1 MDQYIRLG
9 FYFVTVPTVPNV
21 YSQHQIHRQNLRIVK
36 ELVVSEF
43 KLRYQNSYLGYFWT
57 LIKPLLLFGV
67 IYLVFSVFM
76 QSPVHNYPIY
86 LLLGILIW
94 NFFSEATLIGMNTFI
109 TKRDLITKI
118 YFSRATLI
126 FASTISSLVTLVLN
140 LVIFFIFLFFSGVN
154 PGPEAFIFILYLIEA
169 YLIAT
174 GITFILASLYIHFRD
189 LQHIWE
195 ILLQIGFW
203 LTPII
208 YPLTIVPAEY
218 HRYILLNPIARIIEY
233 SRDIF
238 IRHNIPDLKLNAVL
252 LIMTVTI
259 FGLGYFIFKTQESQI
274 AEKL

>member
-1 MDQYIRLG
+1 MPLN
-9 FYFVTVPTVPNV
+9 TLEST
-21 YSQHQIHRQNLRIVK
+21 HLHNLRIVK
-36 ELVVSEF
+36 ELVIAEF
-43 KLRYQNSYLGYFWT
+43 KLRYQNTFLGYFWT

-76 QSPVHNYPIY
+76 RYPVENYAIY
-86 LLLGILIW
+86 LLLGVLIW
-94 NFFSEATLIGMNTFI
+94 NFFAEATLIGMNTFI
-109 TKRDLITKI
+109 NKRDLVTKI

-126 FASTISSLVTLVLN
+126 FASTISSVVTLILN
-140 LVIFFIFLFFSGVN
+140 MIIFFIFLLASGVT
-154 PGPEAFIFILYLIEA
+154 PGPEALFFIVYLIEM

-195 ILLQIGFW
+195 IALQIGFW

-208 YPLTIVPAEY
+208 YPITIVPFEY
-218 HRYILLNPIARIIEY
+218 HSVIFLNPWARIIEY

-238 IRHNIPDLKLNAVL
+238 IRHHIPSLYLNLLLAIGTIVL
-252 LIMTVTI
+252 FV
-259 FGLGYFIFKTQESQI
+259 LGYVIFKTQESKI